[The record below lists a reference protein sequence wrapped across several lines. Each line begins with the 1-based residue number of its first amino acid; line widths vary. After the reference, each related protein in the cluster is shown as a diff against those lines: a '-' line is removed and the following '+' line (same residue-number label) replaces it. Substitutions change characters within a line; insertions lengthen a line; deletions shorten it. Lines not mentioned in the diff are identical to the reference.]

1 MSGENNKRRSTLADA
16 LDATEWD
23 YKPGEDP
30 NLLLRPI
37 GMVFGDLPWEVES
50 QYLGPAP
57 IAEPEVEPESDP
69 VNDAE
74 TQPIDP
80 SIK

>member
-1 MSGENNKRRSTLADA
+1 MSGEKKKRRSTLADA

-23 YKPGEDP
+23 YKPGKDP
-30 NLLLRPI
+30 KLLLRPI
-37 GMVFGDLPWEVES
+37 GMVFGDLPWEVQP

-57 IAEPEVEPESDP
+57 IAEPEGETESEAGK
-69 VNDAE
+69 DAE

-80 SIK
+80 LKK